1 MVLQFPSLF
10 WDDSV
15 DYFGAAPD
23 GGPQRRG
30 LCSTFWNLHR
40 WSGQPL
46 LTGLLSG
53 LSADQVRLERLFRY
67 LIFLRFLC
75 QCGGHVGKCA
85 GLDIVLARRSQRSSH
100 ASGGVVAFAWGSC
113 RL

>member
-1 MVLQFPSLF
+1 MFHTSICFGGLLQVVLQFPSLF

-23 GGPQRRG
+23 GGPERRG

-53 LSADQVRLERLFRY
+53 LSADQVRTERHFRY
-67 LIFLRFLC
+67 RIFLRFLC
-75 QCGGHVGKCA
+75 QCGGPAESVQ
-85 GLDIVLARRSQRSSH
+85 D
-100 ASGGVVAFAWGSC
+100 C
-113 RL
+113 R